1 MSRARWASSELGPPL
16 AGVAALVVV
25 WAVVAATTSSPSLPS
40 PLEVWRAFSHGVS
53 DGTIPEAAAK
63 TLIRLAFSF
72 VVSIAIGTA
81 LGIGLALNEFARR
94 SIRPLVVAMQIA
106 PSIAML
112 PLAIVWFGFTE
123 RAVVF
128 VAIAGAFPS
137 VTLATIA
144 AFRQVPPL
152 LVRAGRT
159 LGATG
164 WELYR
169 SVIFPAAL
177 PGYVSGLQQAWGYA
191 WKALLAGELITSTAR
206 ATGLGQVL
214 ARSGE
219 DVPALLAAL
228 AVVVMIGVAVDYL
241 VFGQLDRRVR
251 NRRGLL
257 LES

>member
-1 MSRARWASSELGPPL
+1 
-16 AGVAALVVV
+16 VAALLVV
-25 WAVVAATTSSPSLPS
+25 WAAVAAATSSPSLPS
-40 PLEVWRAFSHGVS
+40 PLDVWRAFRRGVS
-53 DGTIPEAAAK
+53 DGTIPEAALK
-63 TLIRLAFSF
+63 TMIRLAFSF
-72 VVSIAIGTA
+72 AISIAIGTA
-81 LGIGLALNEFARR
+81 LGVGLALNEFARR

-106 PSIAML
+106 PSIALL

-152 LVRAGRT
+152 LIRAGRT
-159 LGATG
+159 LGASG

-177 PGYVSGLQQAWGYA
+177 PGYLSGLQQAWGYA

-206 ATGLGQVL
+206 ATGLGQIL
-214 ARSGE
+214 IRSGE
-219 DVPALLAAL
+219 NVPAVLAAL
-228 AVVVMIGVAVDYL
+228 AVVVVIGVAVDYL

-251 NRRGLL
+251 SRRGLL
-257 LES
+257 AEG